1 MEELDIKEILY
12 EVWRNKSLIA
22 IFLIIGIVVGV
33 IYSAFFV
40 TPMYKS
46 STTILL
52 SKATTS
58 NTTNNTITS
67 SDITMNQKL
76 VSTYSE
82 IIKSKSVINQVKEN
96 LSVDISG
103 SNISVQSKK
112 DTELLE
118 ITVRYIE
125 PVMAANIA
133 NNIVEVFTSKVKE
146 VYNIE
151 NVSVI
156 DVAEI
161 TNEPDNINMV
171 KNVGMFAIGS
181 LVIAALIIFVK
192 MYFSNTIKSQE
203 DAERLLGLPV
213 LAVIPEIKE

>member
-12 EVWRNKSLIA
+12 EIWRNKTLIA
-22 IFLIIGIVVGV
+22 VFLIIGIVVGV

-58 NTTNNTITS
+58 TTTNSTITS
-67 SDITMNQKL
+67 NDITMNQKL

-96 LSVDISG
+96 LNVGISG

-125 PVMAANIA
+125 PVMAASIA

-171 KNVGMFAIGS
+171 KNVGMFTIGS

>member
-1 MEELDIKEILY
+1 MEEIDIKEILY
-12 EVWRNKSLIA
+12 EVWRSKLLI
-22 IFLIIGIVVGV
+22 ILLLIIGIVVGV

-40 TPMYKS
+40 SPIYKS
-46 STTILL
+46 STTIVL

-58 NTTNNTITS
+58 SSASNTITS
-67 SDITMNQKL
+67 TDITMNQKL

-82 IIKSKSVINQVKEN
+82 IIRSRSVINQVKEN
-96 LSVDISG
+96 LSINISE
-103 SNISVQSKK
+103 SNISVKSKEN
-112 DTELLE
+112 TELLE
-118 ITVRYIE
+118 ITVKYEE
-125 PVMAANIA
+125 PVMAAKIA
-133 NNIVEVFTSKVKE
+133 NNIAEVFASKVKE

-161 TNEPDNINMV
+161 PQEPDNINTV
-171 KNVGMFAIGS
+171 KNVGMFAIGA
-181 LVIAALIIFVK
+181 LVIAIFIIFIK

>member
-1 MEELDIKEILY
+1 MEEIDIKEILY
-12 EVWRNKSLIA
+12 EAWRNKSLIA

-33 IYSAFFV
+33 IYSSFFV

-52 SKATTS
+52 SKATTNS
-58 NTTNNTITS
+58 TTNNTITS

-96 LSVDISG
+96 LNVDISG

-125 PVMAANIA
+125 PVMAASIA